1 MIDVKIDE
9 QSYKDLQ
16 GTLRRLRQDLPKAAV
31 STMSKSLTQVK
42 KILVDETAA
51 VINLTK
57 SRITEDITTEV
68 SGDISGSNLDNFKI
82 IMRSKGK
89 PVGLIYFA
97 TPKDW
102 AWQNPVPIKVKIY
115 KSGTSHKFT
124 GAFIAKGSGAS
135 KSSDGS
141 TKLHLWQ
148 RADHYGK
155 AYKPGRKYHKLP
167 HEYRFPLERL
177 TTVRIQDIQG
187 KPEFSGKILEAGAQ
201 IIIKDLDGAINEV
214 LNG

>member
-1 MIDVKIDE
+1 MIDIQIDE
-9 QSYKDLQ
+9 TSYKDMQ
-16 GTLRRLRQDLPKAAV
+16 GTLKRLRQDLPKAAISV
-31 STMSKSLTQVK
+31 MSKSLTQVK
-42 KILVDETAA
+42 KILVDETAQI
-51 VINLTK
+51 INLTK

-68 SGDISGSNLDNFKI
+68 SGNISGNNLDNFKI

-102 AWQNPVPIKVKIY
+102 AWQNPVPINVKIY
-115 KSGTSHKFT
+115 KGGKTHKFT
-124 GAFIAKGSGAS
+124 GAFIAKGRGAS
-135 KSSDGS
+135 KGSDGA
-141 TKLHLWQ
+141 TKLHMWQ
-148 RADHYGK
+148 RADPFGK
-155 AYKPGRKYHKLP
+155 AYKPNRKYHKLP
-167 HEYRFPLERL
+167 HEYRYPLERL
-177 TTVRIQDIQG
+177 TTIRVQDIQD